1 MDPTEIHKKSDE
13 ELMKMVAEHMPG
25 SIGSEAAKTEL
36 ELRSLRKMTAFA
48 ASIEKSGRR
57 MGFATWAILAATL
70 MQLVIVAVQI
80 LRGH

>member
-1 MDPTEIHKKSDE
+1 MDPSDIAKKSDE

-57 MGFATWAILAATL
+57 MGFATFAILAATL

-80 LRGH
+80 VRDH